1 MSLGKKAYKISGD
14 RVDAGNGSAI
24 AIDNGT
30 RFFIEIDGSFTVSII
45 H

>member
-1 MSLGKKAYKISGD
+1 MSIGKRAYKIHAHGLD
-14 RVDAGNGSAI
+14 TGVGCAI

-30 RFFIEIDGSFTVSII
+30 RFFIEITEPFTISII